1 MAGVR
6 RLYLEPRVW
15 TILPWL
21 FPRSYKWGLGVHC
34 SPPSVITR
42 DDLVD
47 LVHTFR
53 LPMGHKVLVSRA
65 SDRSTHMLS
74 GYIAIS
80 SHHLAAELRFPL
92 PRFPLNVLN
101 LLELAPIRLIPN
113 VYSRLLSLY
122 LIFRRKSV
130 GSLTDNIARH
140 CFQMKKCHLN
150 KKLLGKARHDE
161 MYYLPAQP
169 NDYWSLLRLNIKSN
183 AGNTESLSATV

>member
-21 FPRSYKWGLGVHC
+21 FSRSYKWGLGVHC

-42 DDLVD
+42 EDLVD
-47 LVHTFR
+47 LVHTFH
-53 LPMGHKVLVSRA
+53 LPIGHKVLVSKA

-80 SHHLAAELRFPL
+80 SHHLAAELRFSL
-92 PRFPLNVLN
+92 PQFLLNVLN
-101 LLELAPIRLIPN
+101 LLELAPIQLTPN
-113 VYSRLLSLY
+113 AYSRLLSLH

-150 KKLLGKARHDE
+150 KKLSGKALHDG
-161 MYYLPAQP
+161 MYYLPTRP
-169 NDYWSLLRLNIKSN
+169 NDCRSLLRLDIKSN